1 MGCHMK
7 AKAVIVTVFAL
18 VLAAAAVS
26 GEQYRLHTA
35 AAVDDHATLKQA
47 HIATKEVDVT
57 N

>member
-1 MGCHMK
+1 MK

>member
-1 MGCHMK
+1 MN

-18 VLAAAAVS
+18 MLVAAAVC

-35 AAVDDHATLKQA
+35 AAADVDVVLKQA
-47 HIATKEVDVT
+47 RSATKEVDVT